1 MPEKTSRWIPG
12 AVVPSQ
18 IQRQSGDVGSS
29 THTGFPSAP
38 AKCATLV
45 STEITRSK
53 FAMIAA
59 CIGEVRD
66 LVIESQNL
74 ADILQRRIVQ
84 GADFLLETDERRVDL
99 EKRF

>member
-1 MPEKTSRWIPG
+1 MRDAGIDGNHK
-12 AVVPSQ
+12 
-18 IQRQSGDVGSS
+18 IQVCDDCCRIV
-29 THTGFPSAP
+29 
-38 AKCATLV
+38 K
-45 STEITRSK
+45 
-53 FAMIAA
+53 
-59 CIGEVRD
+59 VRD